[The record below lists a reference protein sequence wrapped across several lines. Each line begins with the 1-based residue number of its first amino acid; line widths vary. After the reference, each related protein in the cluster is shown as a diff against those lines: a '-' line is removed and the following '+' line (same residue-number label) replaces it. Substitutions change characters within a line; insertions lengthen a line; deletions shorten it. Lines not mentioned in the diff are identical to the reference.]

1 MYLLEVSVP
10 FMIPPNRIN
19 KPYQIVIDTN
29 VLVAGLR
36 SNRGASYKLLTILN
50 DARWQVN
57 ISTTLIFEYEEI
69 LKRSSLELGLS
80 FPDIDAIIR
89 GICSISHQRQ
99 IFYVWR
105 PTSTDPDDDFLI
117 DLAVKAQAEFLVT
130 YNQRNLQPAERFGIK
145 VVSPKQFLQFI
156 GEIP

>member
-1 MYLLEVSVP
+1 
-10 FMIPPNRIN
+10 MIPPTRIN
-19 KPYQIVIDTN
+19 KPYQIVVDTN

-80 FPDIDAIIR
+80 FSDIDAIIR
-89 GICSISHQRQ
+89 G
-99 IFYVWR
+99 VVA
-105 PTSTDPDDDFLI
+105 FLI
-117 DLAVKAQAEFLVT
+117 NVKSFMYGDLPLPILMMIF
-130 YNQRNLQPAERFGIK
+130 
-145 VVSPKQFLQFI
+145 
-156 GEIP
+156 

>member
-1 MYLLEVSVP
+1 MTNP
-10 FMIPPNRIN
+10 TRIN
-19 KPYQIVIDTN
+19 EPYQIVIDTN

-69 LKRSSLELGLS
+69 LKRSNRELGLS
-80 FPDIDAIIR
+80 LPDIDVIIR
-89 GICSISHQRQ
+89 GICSISNQRQ

-130 YNQRNLQPAERFGIK
+130 YNQRNLQPAGRFGIK

>member
-1 MYLLEVSVP
+1 MT
-10 FMIPPNRIN
+10 PPTRIN

-89 GICSISHQRQ
+89 GICSIYNQRQ

>member
-89 GICSISHQRQ
+89 GICSISNQLQ

-130 YNQRNLQPAERFGIK
+130 YNQINLQPAERFGIK

>member
-1 MYLLEVSVP
+1 
-10 FMIPPNRIN
+10 MIPPTRIN
-19 KPYQIVIDTN
+19 KPYQIVVDTN

-89 GICSISHQRQ
+89 GICSISNQRQ

-130 YNQRNLQPAERFGIK
+130 YNQRNLQPAEKFGIK

>member
-1 MYLLEVSVP
+1 
-10 FMIPPNRIN
+10 MIPPTRIN
-19 KPYQIVIDTN
+19 KPYQIVVDTN

-89 GICSISHQRQ
+89 GICSICNQRQ

-130 YNQRNLQPAERFGIK
+130 YNQRNLQPAEKFGIK

>member
-10 FMIPPNRIN
+10 FMIPPTRIN
-19 KPYQIVIDTN
+19 KPYQIVVDTN

-89 GICSISHQRQ
+89 GICSISNQRQ

-117 DLAVKAQAEFLVT
+117 DLAVKSQAEFLVT

>member
-1 MYLLEVSVP
+1 M
-10 FMIPPNRIN
+10 
-19 KPYQIVIDTN
+19 IDTN

-69 LKRSSLELGLS
+69 LKRSSLELCLS

-89 GICSISHQRQ
+89 GICSISNQRQ

-105 PTSTDPDDDFLI
+105 PSSTDPDHDFLI
-117 DLAVKAQAEFLVT
+117 NLAVKAQAEFLVT
-130 YNQRNLQPAERFGIK
+130 YNQRNLKSAERFGIK